1 MKRIYEMVLERS
13 LLFIILIITISI
25 FGIYTFLTVE
35 QREIPETEVNII
47 NITTAWPG
55 ADKQD
60 VENNITEVIESRIF
74 SVAGVEDVS
83 SVSQD
88 DISVLNLQLSDSAD
102 AESALN
108 EVNNLMGTLAGS
120 FPENAAEPEVE
131 SISNAFPLLSYQFH
145 SEDMANLYDVR
156 GDIEKLK
163 REVAQMDGI
172 DGVTVKG
179 YTDKEFEIDLDREAM
194 AAAEVN
200 PNQILSEINASLNPV
215 IPGQEEDDGNIIRL
229 SFEDGTPLEVLRQV
243 RIGTESTPLT
253 EIANIEETMGD
264 PEDIVEYEGDRAV
277 SFTVFL
283 SKGQDVPS
291 VSKDVEAVVDERV
304 SELPDT
310 VDVTTLSSERENVED
325 IFVGL
330 YLSLGIALVAV
341 ILSTSLGLSLIGS
354 TTVMATVL
362 LSVII
367 GIIPVP
373 WFGVDLNQIS
383 IIGLIIAL
391 GILVDD
397 SIVVNDN
404 IERRF
409 TLGDDRLD
417 GVYNGVREVA
427 PSVIS
432 STLAIVFTFTPLLL
446 LSGANGD
453 FIKAL
458 PSILITT
465 MIMSTVLALTFV
477 PAVRYLLNRKK
488 APAHPGLLG
497 RLFAK
502 GGDLYADKILPA
514 IIKRPL
520 ITFFAVLVIGILSI
534 GLVRFTPFEFFP
546 EADRSEVTVDLIFDE
561 EQTIDQTHDD
571 ANEVVDYM
579 TAEMPHIEAVSL
591 FAGTGLPNLFGASL
605 DQSGANTAQV
615 ALEIN
620 KEQISASE
628 TINKYESQ
636 LREAFPEATIFMDT
650 IVQGPPAGAPVTV
663 EIYEED
669 LALLA
674 EQATDLKATL
684 EEEGALVTTNL
695 GESVPT
701 INYNID
707 YEALEEDGI
716 SVSQVKNE
724 LNMLSQGIP
733 IQDIIV
739 EGEKRRTTLKYSDA
753 SEIED
758 VDIIKMTG
766 EQPETFPLTD
776 FVEVEET
783 EDYKY
788 IHHQDGD
795 RTVELKVY
803 ADDEAAAED
812 AINSFGEQLP
822 DSSELIVGGE
832 TSDQTDFFV
841 EIGILFAVIL
851 VLVYLVIAIEFNSIV
866 MPLIIVFSIF
876 LAISGGIIGLFVT
889 QTPISFLGV
898 MGMVSLSGIVVR
910 NSVVLLDFIEARRRS
925 GAFAI
930 EDAIYDSGRA
940 RFKPIALTTLT
951 SIIALTPVALS
962 GDVLFVPLAVTVIAG
977 IAFSTVLSL
986 IATPSLYY
994 LYYKVRYRK
1003 G

>member
-1 MKRIYEMVLERS
+1 M
-13 LLFIILIITISI
+13 
-25 FGIYTFLTVE
+25 
-35 QREIPETEVNII
+35 
-47 NITTAWPG
+47 
-55 ADKQD
+55 
-60 VENNITEVIESRIF
+60 
-74 SVAGVEDVS
+74 
-83 SVSQD
+83 
-88 DISVLNLQLSDSAD
+88 
-102 AESALN
+102 
-108 EVNNLMGTLAGS
+108 
-120 FPENAAEPEVE
+120 
-131 SISNAFPLLSYQFH
+131 
-145 SEDMANLYDVR
+145 
-156 GDIEKLK
+156 
-163 REVAQMDGI
+163 
-172 DGVTVKG
+172 
-179 YTDKEFEIDLDREAM
+179 
-194 AAAEVN
+194 
-200 PNQILSEINASLNPV
+200 
-215 IPGQEEDDGNIIRL
+215 
-229 SFEDGTPLEVLRQV
+229 
-243 RIGTESTPLT
+243 
-253 EIANIEETMGD
+253 
-264 PEDIVEYEGDRAV
+264 
-277 SFTVFL
+277 
-283 SKGQDVPS
+283 
-291 VSKDVEAVVDERV
+291 
-304 SELPDT
+304 
-310 VDVTTLSSERENVED
+310 
-325 IFVGL
+325 
-330 YLSLGIALVAV
+330 
-341 ILSTSLGLSLIGS
+341 
-354 TTVMATVL
+354 
-362 LSVII
+362 
-367 GIIPVP
+367 
-373 WFGVDLNQIS
+373 
-383 IIGLIIAL
+383 
-391 GILVDD
+391 
-397 SIVVNDN
+397 
-404 IERRF
+404 
-409 TLGDDRLD
+409 
-417 GVYNGVREVA
+417 
-427 PSVIS
+427 
-432 STLAIVFTFTPLLL
+432 
-446 LSGANGD
+446 
-453 FIKAL
+453 
-458 PSILITT
+458 
-465 MIMSTVLALTFV
+465 
-477 PAVRYLLNRKK
+477 
-488 APAHPGLLG
+488 
-497 RLFAK
+497 
-502 GGDLYADKILPA
+502 
-514 IIKRPL
+514 

-591 FAGTGLPNLFGASL
+591 FTGTGLPNLFGASL

-925 GAFAI
+925 GAFVI